1 MRIRIVKYV
10 CADGVER
17 GILEYRNHWW
27 EKWEP
32 LHQDGKLVYVSYMGT
47 KPYKSL
53 QEECF
58 DMLEL
63 NEEQRKVRE
72 QMFRYILDAK
82 RYMLVQELVASIISA
97 MMLKMMRVWRHLEIW
112 RNSYARKDFFGY
124 DRYYISKRGKFES
137 L

>member
-1 MRIRIVKYV
+1 MKIRIVKYV

-32 LHQDGKLVYVSYMGT
+32 LHQDGKLAYVSYMGT

-58 DMLEL
+58 DVLGL
-63 NEEQRKVRE
+63 NEEQIKVVGRVLHAENRKE
-72 QMFRYILDAK
+72 YS
-82 RYMLVQELVASIISA
+82 EEE
-97 MMLKMMRVWRHLEIW
+97 MR
-112 RNSYARKDFFGY
+112 
-124 DRYYISKRGKFES
+124 
-137 L
+137 

>member
-32 LHQDGKLVYVSYMGT
+32 LHQEGKLAYVSYMGT

-58 DMLEL
+58 DVLGL
-63 NEEQRKVRE
+63 NEEQIKVRE
-72 QMFRYILDAK
+72 QMFRYIFKVVMVTIA
-82 RYMLVQELVASIISA
+82 MEQELLQHQVVV
-97 MMLKMMRVWRHLEIW
+97 RHRWRW
-112 RNSYARKDFFGY
+112 
-124 DRYYISKRGKFES
+124 
-137 L
+137 

>member
-1 MRIRIVKYV
+1 MKIRIVKHV

-27 EKWEP
+27 EKWKP
-32 LHQDGKLVYVSYMGT
+32 LHQDGKLAYVAFMGT

-72 QMFRYILDAK
+72 QMLRYILDA
-82 RYMLVQELVASIISA
+82 E
-97 MMLKMMRVWRHLEIW
+97 EI
-112 RNSYARKDFFGY
+112 YVGARIGSECYIGY
-124 DRYYISKRGKFES
+124 DAENDES
-137 L
+137 METLRNLEE

>member
-1 MRIRIVKYV
+1 MKLRIVKHV

-27 EKWEP
+27 EKWKP
-32 LHQDGKLVYVSYMGT
+32 LHQEGKLAYVSYMGT
-47 KPYKSL
+47 KQYKSL

-72 QMFRYILDAK
+72 QMFRYILDA
-82 RYMLVQELVASIISA
+82 E
-97 MMLKMMRVWRHLEIW
+97 EI
-112 RNSYARKDFFGY
+112 YVGARIGSEYYIGY
-124 DRYYISKRGKFES
+124 DVENDES
-137 L
+137 METLRNLEE